1 MPGSLLFS
9 TARNFYLML
18 DLQVKSENNRL
29 GNGAHLLRG
38 EGGNSLSQSGF
49 GNGED
54 IIQVYNTLLR
64 HPIFRT
70 KWHFDWDGANGTGDH
85 ANSN

>member
-1 MPGSLLFS
+1 MLGSLLFS
-9 TARNFYLML
+9 TTGNFYLML

-29 GNGAHLLRG
+29 GNSGHLLRR
-38 EGGNSLSQSGF
+38 EGDNSLSQPGF
-49 GNGED
+49 RNGED
-54 IIQVYNTLLR
+54 IVQVYNTLLR

-70 KWHFDWDGANGTGDH
+70 KWHFDWDGTNGPGDY